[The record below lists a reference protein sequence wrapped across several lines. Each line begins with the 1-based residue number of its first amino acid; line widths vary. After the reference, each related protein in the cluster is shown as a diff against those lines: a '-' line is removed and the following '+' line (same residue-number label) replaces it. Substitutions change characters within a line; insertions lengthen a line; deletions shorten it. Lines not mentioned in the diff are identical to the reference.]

1 MVIKLIKQGYEQTEL
16 GILPKDWNVDYFE
29 EHLDVFA
36 GVGFK
41 KSEYTEQGIKLLR
54 IDNVSYGKITWE
66 SIAYLPKK
74 YLETYPKLVLE
85 EGDVLVALNR
95 PITNG
100 KLKIAILQKNDVPSI
115 LYQRVGKIVF
125 TDQNYD
131 RKFLFYV
138 LQKYIKKF
146 VEETSVGTDQPFIS
160 TVKLK
165 KLQLPIPK
173 NPKEQTVI
181 AEFLS
186 DTDELMK
193 QLDYLIEK
201 KKNIKQGVMQELLTG
216 KKRLHGFEKKQGTK
230 QSELGLI
237 PENWDVV
244 ELGNYAFITKLAG
257 FEYTLHFNSY
267 KDGGDVI
274 VIRGTNITH
283 NKLDLSDVRTI
294 PQTTSNKLPRSQLS
308 KDDLV
313 FAYVG
318 TIGPV
323 YLVESNNLY
332 HLGPNTCKIHVEGKI
347 VPKFLLVYF
356 TSWLLSN
363 EIVKQTSVGAQPSL
377 SMSKIRKFLIILPPT
392 KEEQSAIVQILSD
405 MDAEIEELEKNKEK
419 YIMIKNGMMQK
430 LLTGEIRLQ

>member
-201 KKNIKQGVMQELLTG
+201 KKNIKQGAMQELLKG
-216 KKRLHGFEKKQGTK
+216 KRRLEGFKEKWTTKRLGDIAEIKDGTHQTPTYVSHGIPFYSVENITDDNFTNTKYISEKEHKFLTK
-230 QSELGLI
+230 SFKIEKGDILMTRIGSIGDCKLI
-237 PENWDVV
+237 DWEVNASFYVSLALLKIRNDMSSVFLYHYSKSNFFKKEAIMRSLQWAVPKKIN
-244 ELGNYAFITKLAG
+244 LGNISEIEINLPQSQEEQNAIAG
-257 FEYTLHFNSY
+257 
-267 KDGGDVI
+267 V
-274 VIRGTNITH
+274 
-283 NKLDLSDVRTI
+283 
-294 PQTTSNKLPRSQLS
+294 
-308 KDDLV
+308 
-313 FAYVG
+313 
-318 TIGPV
+318 
-323 YLVESNNLY
+323 
-332 HLGPNTCKIHVEGKI
+332 
-347 VPKFLLVYF
+347 
-356 TSWLLSN
+356 LSN
-363 EIVKQTSVGAQPSL
+363 MDSEIK
-377 SMSKIRKFLIILPPT
+377 
-392 KEEQSAIVQILSD
+392 
-405 MDAEIEELEKNKEK
+405 ELEKQRDK

-430 LLTGEIRLQ
+430 LLTGEIRLK

>member
-1 MVIKLIKQGYEQTEL
+1 MVTEQVIVKLGYQQTEV
-16 GILPKDWNVDYFE
+16 GIIPEDWNVKTFKDVCWVNQGLQININLRHKNPSPKSKAYITIQYLNDGKEIEYIDDYKIS
-29 EHLDVFA
+29 VCC
-36 GVGFK
+36 K
-41 KSEYTEQGIKLLR
+41 KE
-54 IDNVSYGKITWE
+54 
-66 SIAYLPKK
+66 
-74 YLETYPKLVLE
+74 
-85 EGDVLVALNR
+85 DVLMTRTGNTGIIVSGVEGVFHNNFFKINYDKTILNR
-95 PITNG
+95 EYLIYFLNQKIIQRIILTKAGTSTIPDLNHSDFYSVPI
-100 KLKIAILQKNDVPSI
+100 I
-115 LYQRVGKIVF
+115 F
-125 TDQNYD
+125 
-131 RKFLFYV
+131 
-138 LQKYIKKF
+138 
-146 VEETSVGTDQPFIS
+146 
-160 TVKLK
+160 
-165 KLQLPIPK
+165 PK
-173 NPKEQTVI
+173 PKEQSNITKV
-181 AEFLS
+181 LS
-186 DTDELMK
+186 DTDGLIT
-193 QLDYLIEK
+193 QLDYLITK

-430 LLTGEIRLQ
+430 LLTGEIRLK